1 MGGGAR
7 YGAALAIK
15 KVTGKEPQPGMAK
28 ALAVGAFQVVVA
40 VGAGVEVG
48 KQGYAYAQ
56 SGEPQ
61 AKVASARAR
70 VKK

>member
-1 MGGGAR
+1 MAAR
-7 YGAALAIK
+7 VSNAIK
-15 KVTGKEPQPGMAK
+15 KIIGKEPQPGMAK
-28 ALAVGAFQVVVA
+28 AMAVGALQVAIA
-40 VGAGVEVG
+40 VGSAVEVG